1 MSIKRGGIAGRK
13 RRTQIEGQW
22 IAYTLDMITS
32 PAWQALS
39 LNGRK
44 ILNRLEIEHCKHGG
58 AENGKLP
65 CTYNDF
71 QRYGVRRGGINPALI
86 EATALGF
93 VATISFGKRAYGD
106 IPGRPSTYRLTYL
119 PAHDGPATHE
129 WRKIESPEAAV
140 AAITKAK
147 TDYETFLNTSGM
159 SARLTAQKTKAQCQK
174 RSIPVSKVA
183 LQ

>member
-65 CTYNDF
+65 CTYSDF
-71 QRYGVRRGGINPALI
+71 TASDAAGLIRR
-86 EATALGF
+86 
-93 VATISFGKRAYGD
+93 
-106 IPGRPSTYRLTYL
+106 
-119 PAHDGPATHE
+119 
-129 WRKIESPEAAV
+129 
-140 AAITKAK
+140 
-147 TDYETFLNTSGM
+147 
-159 SARLTAQKTKAQCQK
+159 
-174 RSIPVSKVA
+174 
-183 LQ
+183 